1 MKEKHFFVSQITK
14 LKLAEVFV
22 NPSLKRS
29 EMKKFHF
36 FANCIGPDECMKSL
50 QWIATIESN
59 HKQN

>member
-1 MKEKHFFVSQITK
+1 MDIDDMICV
-14 LKLAEVFV
+14 AG
-22 NPSLKRS
+22 S